1 VPDAGAPEQTRRLE
15 VCVLRVRLKLRSK
28 FYLLILP
35 AALILV
41 GALIL
46 LMLPQ
51 NRVQYDVKQINEG
64 LAEVV
69 SAEGFARH
77 YERQLRECAAFVA
90 TGSTEHERL
99 YEQAQQNA
107 QIDIGGW
114 IKAEA
119 KHTGDPPTEHA
130 QEIEAHQLIKSS
142 YFKVSQACDWAVAL
156 ARSGQQVAAMNH
168 LADSANGTEGNV
180 VSEGIDEQ
188 LPEEEAQ
195 LNRYLDNLGGAMQA
209 LSIMRLLGLQSTVE
223 SMRAHVS
230 DAMLAERFSRYY
242 NQQVKESLVYI
253 VTGRQG
259 DFATIAEAQDNAGQ
273 TIDTWIEQADQLNKE
288 SERGKSTK
296 LVDRLN
302 TTYDKVNGAW
312 DKAVTLLNAGD
323 KAGAIGYVESET
335 GPSPQSSLTA
345 AINSEVVA
353 QTEALTTDAD
363 YISSSSRNA
372 SWGVGIFGVLVLVIA
387 LGGTLLV
394 SRMVVG
400 PVVQLRDAAMRFGK
414 SGTDVEVKIKSHD
427 ELGDLAASFNEMAT
441 ARSTAEAEM
450 LNTRDELKDRVEER
464 TRELEHLN
472 DELVVI
478 NKELNDFAYIV
489 SHDLK
494 APLRGIGSLA
504 TWLASDY
511 ADVLDDTG
519 KEQLQLLLDRAKKM
533 ESLIES
539 VLKYSRV
546 GRIRE
551 DREVVDTNELV
562 DSSVEMIAPPEN
574 IQVSIEGKLPWVDG
588 ERTRLEQ
595 VFQNLIGNAVKFI
608 DKPVGFVTISC
619 ADEGAMWRFAVKD
632 NGPGIDSRYYD
643 QIFQIFQTLSPPDD
657 KGSTG
662 IGLTLV
668 KKIVEMH
675 GGTIWVES
683 NLGEGSTFFF
693 TLPK

>member
-1 VPDAGAPEQTRRLE
+1 MPDAGAPEQTRRLE

-28 FYLLILP
+28 FYILILP

-119 KHTGDPPTEHA
+119 KHTGDSPTEHA
-130 QEIEAHQLIKSS
+130 QEIEAQQLIRSS

-195 LNRYLDNLGGAMQA
+195 LNRYLDNLGGATQA

-259 DFATIAEAQDNAGQ
+259 NFATIAEAQDNAGQ
-273 TIDTWIEQADQLNKE
+273 TIDTWIEQADQLKKE

-312 DKAVTLLNAGD
+312 DKAVTLVNAGD

-335 GPSPQSSLTA
+335 GPSPQSNLTA
-345 AINSEVVA
+345 AINNEVVA
-353 QTEALTTDAD
+353 QQEALTTDAD

-372 SWGVGIFGVLVLVIA
+372 SWGAGIFGVLVLVIA
-387 LGGTLLV
+387 LGDTLLV
-394 SRMVVG
+394 SRKVVG
-400 PVVQLRDAAMRFGK
+400 PVVQLRDAAMKFGK

-450 LNTRDELKDRVEER
+450 LNTRDELEDRVEER

-478 NKELNDFAYIV
+478 NKELNDFAYVV
-489 SHDLK
+489 SHNLK

-574 IQVSIEGKLPWVDG
+574 IQVSIEGKLPWVEG

>member
-1 VPDAGAPEQTRRLE
+1 
-15 VCVLRVRLKLRSK
+15 
-28 FYLLILP
+28 
-35 AALILV
+35 
-41 GALIL
+41 
-46 LMLPQ
+46 
-51 NRVQYDVKQINEG
+51 
-64 LAEVV
+64 
-69 SAEGFARH
+69 
-77 YERQLRECAAFVA
+77 
-90 TGSTEHERL
+90 
-99 YEQAQQNA
+99 
-107 QIDIGGW
+107 
-114 IKAEA
+114 
-119 KHTGDPPTEHA
+119 
-130 QEIEAHQLIKSS
+130 
-142 YFKVSQACDWAVAL
+142 
-156 ARSGQQVAAMNH
+156 
-168 LADSANGTEGNV
+168 
-180 VSEGIDEQ
+180 
-188 LPEEEAQ
+188 
-195 LNRYLDNLGGAMQA
+195 
-209 LSIMRLLGLQSTVE
+209 
-223 SMRAHVS
+223 
-230 DAMLAERFSRYY
+230 
-242 NQQVKESLVYI
+242 
-253 VTGRQG
+253 
-259 DFATIAEAQDNAGQ
+259 
-273 TIDTWIEQADQLNKE
+273 
-288 SERGKSTK
+288 
-296 LVDRLN
+296 
-302 TTYDKVNGAW
+302 
-312 DKAVTLLNAGD
+312 
-323 KAGAIGYVESET
+323 
-335 GPSPQSSLTA
+335 
-345 AINSEVVA
+345 
-353 QTEALTTDAD
+353 
-363 YISSSSRNA
+363 
-372 SWGVGIFGVLVLVIA
+372 
-387 LGGTLLV
+387 
-394 SRMVVG
+394 
-400 PVVQLRDAAMRFGK
+400 
-414 SGTDVEVKIKSHD
+414 
-427 ELGDLAASFNEMAT
+427 
-441 ARSTAEAEM
+441 
-450 LNTRDELKDRVEER
+450 
-464 TRELEHLN
+464 
-472 DELVVI
+472 VVI
-478 NKELNDFAYIV
+478 NKELNDFAYVV

-574 IQVSIEGKLPWVDG
+574 VQVSIEGKLPWVEG

>member
-1 VPDAGAPEQTRRLE
+1 M
-15 VCVLRVRLKLRSK
+15 RVRLKLRSK
-28 FYLLILP
+28 FYILILP

-119 KHTGDPPTEHA
+119 KRTGDPPTEHA
-130 QEIEAHQLIKSS
+130 QEIEAHQLIRSS

-230 DAMLAERFSRYY
+230 NAMLAERFSRYY

-273 TIDTWIEQADQLNKE
+273 TIDTWIEQTDQLKKE

-335 GPSPQSSLTA
+335 GPSPQSNLTA
-345 AINSEVVA
+345 AINNEVVA
-353 QTEALTTDAD
+353 QQEALTTDAD

-387 LGGTLLV
+387 LGGTLLI

-400 PVVQLRDAAMRFGK
+400 PVVQLRDAAMKFGK

-450 LNTRDELKDRVEER
+450 LNTRDELEDRVEER

-478 NKELNDFAYIV
+478 NKELNDFAYVV

-574 IQVSIEGKLPWVDG
+574 VQVSIEGKLPWVEG

-619 ADEGAMWRFAVKD
+619 VDEGAMWRFAVKD

>member
-1 VPDAGAPEQTRRLE
+1 M
-15 VCVLRVRLKLRSK
+15 RVRLKLRSK
-28 FYLLILP
+28 FYILILP

-119 KHTGDPPTEHA
+119 KRTGDPPTEHA
-130 QEIEAHQLIKSS
+130 QEIEAHQLIRSS

-273 TIDTWIEQADQLNKE
+273 TIDTWIEQADQLKKE

-335 GPSPQSSLTA
+335 GPSPQSNLTA
-345 AINSEVVA
+345 AINNEVVA
-353 QTEALTTDAD
+353 QQEALTTDAD

-387 LGGTLLV
+387 LGGTLLI

-400 PVVQLRDAAMRFGK
+400 PVVQLRDAAMKFGK

-450 LNTRDELKDRVEER
+450 LNTRDELEDRVEER

-478 NKELNDFAYIV
+478 NKELNDFAYVV

-574 IQVSIEGKLPWVDG
+574 VQVSIEGKLPWVEG

-619 ADEGAMWRFAVKD
+619 VDEGAMWRFAVKD

>member
-1 VPDAGAPEQTRRLE
+1 MPDAGAPEQTRRLE

-28 FYLLILP
+28 FYILILP

-119 KHTGDPPTEHA
+119 KRTGDPPTEHA
-130 QEIEAHQLIKSS
+130 QEIEAHQLIRSS

-195 LNRYLDNLGGAMQA
+195 LNRYLDNLGGATQA

-230 DAMLAERFSRYY
+230 DAVLAERFSRYY

-259 DFATIAEAQDNAGQ
+259 NFATIAEAQDNAGQ
-273 TIDTWIEQADQLNKE
+273 TIDTWIEQTDQLKKE

-335 GPSPQSSLTA
+335 GPSPQSNLTA
-345 AINSEVVA
+345 AINNEVVA
-353 QTEALTTDAD
+353 QQEALTTDAD

-400 PVVQLRDAAMRFGK
+400 PVVQLRDAAMKFGK

-450 LNTRDELKDRVEER
+450 LNTRDELEDRVEER

-478 NKELNDFAYIV
+478 NKELNDFAYVV
-489 SHDLK
+489 SHNLK

-574 IQVSIEGKLPWVDG
+574 VQVSIEGKLPWVEG

>member
-1 VPDAGAPEQTRRLE
+1 
-15 VCVLRVRLKLRSK
+15 LRVRLKLRSK
-28 FYLLILP
+28 FYILILP

-119 KHTGDPPTEHA
+119 KRTGDPPTEHA
-130 QEIEAHQLIKSS
+130 QEIEAHQLIRSS

-230 DAMLAERFSRYY
+230 NAMLAERFSRYY
-242 NQQVKESLVYI
+242 NLQVKESLVYI

-394 SRMVVG
+394 SRKVVG
-400 PVVQLRDAAMRFGK
+400 PVVQLRDAAMKFGK

-450 LNTRDELKDRVEER
+450 LNTRDELEDRVEER

-478 NKELNDFAYIV
+478 NKELNDFAYVV

-574 IQVSIEGKLPWVDG
+574 VQVSIEGKLPWVEG

>member
-1 VPDAGAPEQTRRLE
+1 
-15 VCVLRVRLKLRSK
+15 
-28 FYLLILP
+28 
-35 AALILV
+35 
-41 GALIL
+41 
-46 LMLPQ
+46 
-51 NRVQYDVKQINEG
+51 
-64 LAEVV
+64 
-69 SAEGFARH
+69 
-77 YERQLRECAAFVA
+77 
-90 TGSTEHERL
+90 
-99 YEQAQQNA
+99 
-107 QIDIGGW
+107 
-114 IKAEA
+114 
-119 KHTGDPPTEHA
+119 
-130 QEIEAHQLIKSS
+130 
-142 YFKVSQACDWAVAL
+142 
-156 ARSGQQVAAMNH
+156 
-168 LADSANGTEGNV
+168 
-180 VSEGIDEQ
+180 
-188 LPEEEAQ
+188 
-195 LNRYLDNLGGAMQA
+195 
-209 LSIMRLLGLQSTVE
+209 
-223 SMRAHVS
+223 
-230 DAMLAERFSRYY
+230 
-242 NQQVKESLVYI
+242 
-253 VTGRQG
+253 
-259 DFATIAEAQDNAGQ
+259 
-273 TIDTWIEQADQLNKE
+273 
-288 SERGKSTK
+288 
-296 LVDRLN
+296 
-302 TTYDKVNGAW
+302 
-312 DKAVTLLNAGD
+312 
-323 KAGAIGYVESET
+323 
-335 GPSPQSSLTA
+335 
-345 AINSEVVA
+345 
-353 QTEALTTDAD
+353 
-363 YISSSSRNA
+363 
-372 SWGVGIFGVLVLVIA
+372 VLVIA

>member
-1 VPDAGAPEQTRRLE
+1 MPDAGAPEQTRRLE

-28 FYLLILP
+28 FYILILP

-130 QEIEAHQLIKSS
+130 QEIEAQQLIRSS

-230 DAMLAERFSRYY
+230 NAMLAERFSRYY
-242 NQQVKESLVYI
+242 NLQVKESLVYI

-273 TIDTWIEQADQLNKE
+273 TIDTWIEQTDQLKKE

-335 GPSPQSSLTA
+335 GPSPQSNLTA
-345 AINSEVVA
+345 AINNEVVA
-353 QTEALTTDAD
+353 QQEALTTDAD

-372 SWGVGIFGVLVLVIA
+372 SWGAGIFGVLVLVIA

-394 SRMVVG
+394 SRKVVG
-400 PVVQLRDAAMRFGK
+400 PVVQLRDAAMKFGK

-450 LNTRDELKDRVEER
+450 LNTRDELEDRVEER

-574 IQVSIEGKLPWVDG
+574 VQVSIEGKLPWVEG